1 MNVIV
6 YLGAVITLK
15 FRYVVT
21 DRVLSRLKMTAAW
34 KDSAYEK
41 LYCSAEHL
49 TGMHGELISLSV
61 LNIVLSLT
69 AVIGNVLIQ
78 VALFNETSLHSP
90 MKCLLRS
97 LSVSDLLVGL
107 ISVPLAVTYWMSVI
121 FKHSKI
127 CPFALGLTVMASYT
141 LGPVSLLTLT
151 AISVDRLLA
160 LKLGLRY
167 RQVVTLKRIWAIVI
181 SFWVVSSIFATTY
194 LWDLHI
200 TLLCGSAIT
209 GLCLVTSVY
218 SYTRIYLDL
227 RHHQIQVQGRASHE
241 QVSQE
246 YPLNVA
252 CYRKAVS
259 SALWLQGT
267 LILCYLPIAIV
278 GSMWI
283 QNYSEFSSSMY
294 LARQWAASLVF
305 LNSSLNPILYFWK
318 IREVRQAVKDTI
330 KHLCGPSTMN

>member
-1 MNVIV
+1 M
-6 YLGAVITLK
+6 K

-21 DRVLSRLKMTAAW
+21 DRVLYRLKMTAAW

-49 TGMHGELISLSV
+49 TGMRGELISLSV
-61 LNIVLSLT
+61 LNIFLSLT
-69 AVIGNVLIQ
+69 AIVGNVLIQ
-78 VALFNETSLHSP
+78 VALYKETSLHSA
-90 MKCLLRS
+90 MKLLLRS

-121 FKHSKI
+121 FEHWNI
-127 CPFALGLTVMASYT
+127 CPFALGLTVIASYT

-167 RQVVTLKRIWAIVI
+167 RQVVTLKRILAIVI
-181 SFWVVSSIFATTY
+181 TFWVVSFISATIY

-218 SYTRIYLDL
+218 SYTRIYLEL

-252 CYRKAVS
+252 RYRKAVS
-259 SALWLQGT
+259 STLWLQGT

-278 GSMWI
+278 GSVWI

-318 IREVRQAVKDTI
+318 IREVRQAVKVTI
-330 KHLCGPSTMN
+330 KHLFSPSTMN